1 MMAKRRR
8 NLKLTKKRP
17 TKILTMQKMKMKKN
31 ESAAAKMGVQT
42 KEPRMKMVETKKKTA
57 MISPH
62 LARG

>member
-1 MMAKRRR
+1 MAKRRR

-17 TKILTMQKMKMKKN
+17 TKILTMQKMKKN
-31 ESAAAKMGVQT
+31 GSAAAKMGVQT

>member
-1 MMAKRRR
+1 
-8 NLKLTKKRP
+8 
-17 TKILTMQKMKMKKN
+17 MKKN
-31 ESAAAKMGVQT
+31 ESATAKMGVQT

>member
-1 MMAKRRR
+1 
-8 NLKLTKKRP
+8 
-17 TKILTMQKMKMKKN
+17 MKMKKN
-31 ESAAAKMGVQT
+31 GSAAAKMGVQT